1 MKQTSELVEAF
12 GVPVL
17 GNLSA
22 MPDIFKQLERDGIAP
37 QRVVITD
44 PIMDGQTVRNI
55 VEIAEKL
62 GLPISRMPQVAN
74 LGNMILGQI
83 ALK

>member
-1 MKQTSELVEAF
+1 
-12 GVPVL
+12 
-17 GNLSA
+17 

-44 PIMDGQTVRNI
+44 PIIDGQTVRNI
-55 VEIAEKL
+55 IEIAEKL

-74 LGNMILGQI
+74 LGNMGSRPNSFEIRPINVEDVLGRPQRS
-83 ALK
+83 